1 MTNHLSIGEL
11 ERLRANE
18 DSPASSGERT
28 LVEIEQHLSACLQCQ
43 TQLDELRSMDDLV
56 SRVREVAV
64 FESGVDQSSLRI
76 QGYQIQHE
84 IHRGG
89 QGIVYCAM
97 QTSTR
102 RSVALKVLLK
112 GSLAT
117 KEQKQRFEREIDLA
131 SRINHLNVV
140 SIIDRGETQDGR
152 SFLAMELIEGPTLDG
167 YLKEHQLSSE
177 QRLLLF
183 LKICEGVIAAH
194 QRGVFHRDLKPGNIL
209 IDQSGQP
216 KVLDFGLAK
225 DHLNTS
231 ATMIRTAEG
240 EFMGT
245 LAYASPEQLRGDPA
259 SIDARTDVYSLGVLL
274 YEMLAGVLPHDM
286 SGSIEL
292 VIQRVLQSTPQSP
305 SSVNPKLDPD
315 LDIVLLHSMEQ
326 DQDRRYQTVDSFA
339 SDTRAVLEHRPIE
352 ARRASTVYQ
361 LRKFA
366 RRHQAGVAIAA
377 VVLLGIAGTITAL
390 TIGVVRTNAA
400 NRLAEQRRATA
411 ESELDKQRKIS
422 VFFRDLLSE
431 VDPGLSG
438 PDMRVKELLD
448 VAATEVGGRFEAYPD
463 LRSAIQSTIGE
474 TYTRLGIYDI
484 AEQQLVSSIDSM
496 RSLEEVPTTALA
508 STLVVLAQVYLAT
521 TRLDDAESTLAE
533 AIQVA
538 NAIQPRDEHPELF
551 AQITHQQAALAYE
564 QGKFEES
571 LEIYQQ
577 ALDLVGVMDD
587 AWEMRVGS
595 QVLTGMGVSYKRLER
610 FDDAMDSYDRALVI
624 LNEIRGTEH
633 PDTLACESNRVEI
646 LNNLGRF
653 NESDALLVDLIE
665 RRRTVFGPTHE
676 RVGIS
681 LNNLADSY
689 RSQDRFDEAAEL
701 FDEAISIFRLNPG
714 NPSLR
719 LAITIHNTGVMH
731 LEQSNL
737 NRAHELLEEAAE
749 MVEGLLPDG
758 HWIRAQF
765 RVKLAECL
773 VGTGEPQIAREMLLE
788 ARPALVNS
796 LGEQHRRVA
805 FVDTLLEELESD
817 Q

>member
-183 LKICEGVIAAH
+183 LKICEGVISAH

-274 YEMLAGVLPHDM
+274 YEMLTGMLPHDM

-326 DQDRRYQTVDSFA
+326 NQDRRYQTVDSFA
-339 SDTRAVLEHRPIE
+339 SDIRAVLEHRPIE

-422 VFFRDLLSE
+422 GFFRDLLSE

-448 VAATEVGGRFEAYPD
+448 VAATGVGGRFEAYPD

-496 RSLEEVPTTALA
+496 RSLEEVPTKALA

-521 TRLDDAESTLAE
+521 TRLDDAESILAE
-533 AIQVA
+533 ATQVA
-538 NAIQPRDEHPELF
+538 NAIQPRDDSPELF

-587 AWEMRVGS
+587 A
-595 QVLTGMGVSYKRLER
+595 
-610 FDDAMDSYDRALVI
+610 
-624 LNEIRGTEH
+624 
-633 PDTLACESNRVEI
+633 
-646 LNNLGRF
+646 
-653 NESDALLVDLIE
+653 
-665 RRRTVFGPTHE
+665 
-676 RVGIS
+676 
-681 LNNLADSY
+681 
-689 RSQDRFDEAAEL
+689 
-701 FDEAISIFRLNPG
+701 
-714 NPSLR
+714 
-719 LAITIHNTGVMH
+719 
-731 LEQSNL
+731 
-737 NRAHELLEEAAE
+737 
-749 MVEGLLPDG
+749 
-758 HWIRAQF
+758 
-765 RVKLAECL
+765 
-773 VGTGEPQIAREMLLE
+773 
-788 ARPALVNS
+788 
-796 LGEQHRRVA
+796 
-805 FVDTLLEELESD
+805 
-817 Q
+817 